1 MLHQIVS
8 FVMKHWVLVIA
19 FIAVAVVIVIEE
31 IRSQSAG
38 GKRVTSMMATQLI
51 NRQDAIVIDIREPNV
66 FRDGHIVNARN
77 FPVLDLER
85 QMEKLKAYAGRCVIL
100 VDENG
105 LKVQAVALK
114 LKLAGMTDVVVL
126 KGGMESWLADS
137 LPVVK

>member
-85 QMEKLKAYAGRCVIL
+85 QIEKLKAYTNRCVIL

-105 LKVQAVALK
+105 FKVQAVALK
-114 LKLAGMTDVVVL
+114 LKSAGMTDVVVL